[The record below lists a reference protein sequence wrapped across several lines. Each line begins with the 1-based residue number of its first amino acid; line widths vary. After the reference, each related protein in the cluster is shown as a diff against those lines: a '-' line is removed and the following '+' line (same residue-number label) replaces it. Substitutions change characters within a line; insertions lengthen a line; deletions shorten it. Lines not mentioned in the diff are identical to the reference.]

1 MNNFFSLLFSKSVNF
16 RYLIIGFLNTIFSLL
31 IFPLLYLLFKNEL
44 ILNHILGLAYICT
57 FCFTFLTQKFLVYKL
72 KFFLLRE
79 VYLFLI
85 LHLFIFTINIY
96 FLPIF
101 INIFE
106 NGIILTQL
114 LFTLL
119 ILFLNF
125 IISKYLIFKSS

>member
-1 MNNFFSLLFSKSVNF
+1 MNNFFSLLFRKSVNF

-44 ILNHILGLAYICT
+44 SLNYILGIAYICT
-57 FCFTFLTQKFLVYKL
+57 FCFTFLAQKFLVYKL

-85 LHLFIFTINIY
+85 LHLSIFTINIY
-96 FLPIF
+96 FLPILL
-101 INIFE
+101 NIFE

-114 LFTLL
+114 LFTLF

-125 IISKYLIFKSS
+125 ILSKYFIFKSS